1 MPSQIPTAKPSASPS
16 LNPSGTPSL
25 SPSLSLEP
33 TPESRF
39 PTSLPSISNE
49 PSIVSSSSPSKD
61 AWQEFQ
67 SSIGLALTG
76 VELPFTTNAE
86 NNLEE
91 ELMKFANS
99 ALNSSA
105 KGVSVLEMD
114 LLNNLRNLKVISKEE
129 SADSR
134 DERSTKLEFELM
146 GRYNAGNQDF
156 GTEEI
161 AVIAV
166 RDVFE
171 NNDEELM
178 SVIKNIP
185 SFEGVSDVQTFDI
198 SLNDDILYYD
208 NDDVNVIT
216 EIADSSDDDD
226 NTEVII
232 IGSVAGVLFLMNAF
246 FIALFLKRRSK
257 TKSEEKLHEEIVADE
272 NDVPSFAAGYS
283 IDDTGMERK
292 EEEALIE
299 NEEKKVPESQ

>member
-1 MPSQIPTAKPSASPS
+1 M
-16 LNPSGTPSL
+16 
-25 SPSLSLEP
+25 
-33 TPESRF
+33 
-39 PTSLPSISNE
+39 
-49 PSIVSSSSPSKD
+49 VSSSSPSKD

-76 VELPFTTNAE
+76 VKLPFTTYAE

-91 ELMKFANS
+91 ELVKFANS

-105 KGVSVLEMD
+105 KGVSVFEMD

-129 SADSR
+129 SVDSR
-134 DERSTKLEFELM
+134 DEGSTKLEFELL
-146 GRYNAGNQDF
+146 GRYNAENQDF

-161 AVIAV
+161 VVNAVH
-166 RDVFE
+166 DVFE
-171 NNDEELM
+171 NNDEELI
-178 SVIKNIP
+178 SIIKNIP

-198 SLNDDILYYD
+198 SLNDDLYYE

-216 EIADSSDDDD
+216 EIPDSSDDDD
-226 NTEVII
+226 KTEVII
-232 IGSVAGVLFLMNAF
+232 IGSVAGLLFLMNAF

-257 TKSEEKLHEEIVADE
+257 TKSEEKLHEEIAADE

-283 IDDTGMERK
+283 IDDTGMEQK
-292 EEEALIE
+292 EEVTSIE